1 MPIHTFSS
9 FLSGD
14 NVPLRLTQREAL
26 ETRCALFVM
35 SATASES
42 KFSSLEREREGELCY
57 KKIHPRGSSQAPT
70 QACKIFKETLNMHIE
85 RIKDACTV
93 TYMLSYSLL
102 IKTVLLCF
110 QCHDLFM
117 CVCSTVNTEI

>member
-42 KFSSLEREREGELCY
+42 KFSSLEREREREGELCY

-70 QACKIFKETLNMHIE
+70 HTPN
-85 RIKDACTV
+85 
-93 TYMLSYSLL
+93 
-102 IKTVLLCF
+102 F
-110 QCHDLFM
+110 QRDVKYAH
-117 CVCSTVNTEI
+117 

>member
-42 KFSSLEREREGELCY
+42 KFSSLERER
-57 KKIHPRGSSQAPT
+57 RGIMLQEDPSTRQQSGSHSSLQ
-70 QACKIFKETLNMHIE
+70 N
-85 RIKDACTV
+85 
-93 TYMLSYSLL
+93 
-102 IKTVLLCF
+102 F
-110 QCHDLFM
+110 QRDVKYAH
-117 CVCSTVNTEI
+117 